1 MKREIITITDEG
13 TITVP
18 ENPGRVRM
26 SVGEIAVLLG
36 LYYPTAKRHVRAIE
50 KAGIGDGDYSMTCV
64 AEGTTAHPMFYGLEM
79 IAAVSFR
86 VGSWQAGKLRRWL
99 MVRAAQI
106 GPKSQTPIAVLF
118 PVKEKTLPN

>member
-50 KAGIGDGDYSMTCV
+50 KAGIADGDYSMTCV
-64 AEGTTAHPMFYGLEM
+64 AEGTTAYPMYYSLEM

-86 VGSWQAGKLRRWL
+86 VGSWQAGKFRRWL
-99 MVRAAQI
+99 MERVTQPAHRTA
-106 GPKSQTPIAVLF
+106 PSIAVLF
-118 PVKEKTLPN
+118 PVKDKALPN